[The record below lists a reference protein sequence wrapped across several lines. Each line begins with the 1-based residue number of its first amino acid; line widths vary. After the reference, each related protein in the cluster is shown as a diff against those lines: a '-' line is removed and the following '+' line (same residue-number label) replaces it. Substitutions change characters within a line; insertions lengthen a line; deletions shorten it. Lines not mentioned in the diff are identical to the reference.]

1 VGDFITGGGNIKPTL
16 SSGVYASTAGQKANF
31 GFHVKFNKKG
41 TSLQGGMN
49 IIFRRQVGVETQLFQ
64 IKTNSMSSLGVNIL
78 DPNAKT
84 GVFTSKANLKNLTT
98 GESLG
103 GNLQLQV
110 KITDR
115 GEPGVND
122 DIAITLW
129 DGNIL
134 LYSSKWT
141 SLNTSPLLLSG
152 GNLVVQSGFALKA
165 AEIATAVQQLPNN
178 FDVEM
183 YPNPSKGE
191 VTLKINGSEVMDSK
205 VVVRTIT
212 GSEVFRKEY
221 KATEQ
226 IRLDLS
232 KQVSGT
238 YLVTLEIDG
247 KFIVKKLIL
256 DKN

>member
-1 VGDFITGGGNIKPTL
+1 
-16 SSGVYASTAGQKANF
+16 
-31 GFHVKFNKKG
+31 
-41 TSLQGGMN
+41 MN

-64 IKTNSMSSLGVNIL
+64 IKTNSMSSLGVNIS

-115 GEPGVND
+115 GEPGAND

-129 DGNIL
+129 DGKIL
-134 LYSSKWT
+134 LYSSNWT
-141 SLNTSPLLLSG
+141 GLNTAPLLLSG
-152 GNLVVQSGFALKA
+152 GNLVVQSGFGLKS
-165 AEIATAVQQLPNN
+165 AEIVTGISQLPNS
-178 FDVEM
+178 FEVKM
-183 YPNPSKGE
+183 YPNPSKG
-191 VTLKINGSEVMDSK
+191 VVMLDIVGSEIMNSE
-205 VVVRTIT
+205 VVVRSIT

-221 KATEQ
+221 KASEQ
-226 IRLDLS
+226 IRFDLS
-232 KQVSGT
+232 KLVSGT